1 MHRWNFELCIQSFT
15 IFFIYNLPLLI
26 FGAKIQIV
34 YFLARKSQNYK
45 KMEFLRVIFK
55 HCDLVGKI
63 RLIENQSITFSGPCP
78 GVPCG
83 LVLLNGFIQ
92 LHE

>member
-1 MHRWNFELCIQSFT
+1 M
-15 IFFIYNLPLLI
+15 
-26 FGAKIQIV
+26 FGAKIQIA
-34 YFLARKSQNYK
+34 YFLGRKSQNYK

>member
-15 IFFIYNLPLLI
+15 IFFTYNLPLLI